1 MFSVLAALVIA
12 ACGGGSDSQVFG
24 SSGGGGVCTPATFRC
39 TGDDLER
46 CTDDGKGYAKVVT
59 CPVKGLC
66 DAMGGQCDVCKPGSG
81 TCVDGSNIAA
91 CSADGQKVENKA
103 CDAATPFCA
112 SSDFGDHC
120 VGCTKSEDCAASAN
134 ECAVALCGKDGTC
147 ATQPIA
153 KDTPCGAPGAGGKCD
168 GAGKCVSCIDGEKK
182 CDGAVPSLCT
192 AGSWIALPA
201 CSGDKAVCNAGECV
215 ACAQPSDCAPSA
227 NECLSAS
234 CSAQH
239 SCGFS
244 AKAQNSICMG
254 GAGKCDGAGQ
264 CDVCQP
270 GTKVCNGDA
279 VLACGNNGQYGA
291 LVACGGATPKC
302 DPQSAACVACYD
314 GSQCPQSGNACLQAA
329 CTSNQCGFV
338 PKAQGAACPG
348 GTCNGAGQCYV
359 CQPGST
365 VCSGNQVLTCNA
377 MGQYDA
383 PLVCS
388 GGTPYCDPQSPSCV
402 QCVSAANCPAS
413 GSSCITATCNGNAC
427 GFANAPNGTA
437 CMVGSDA
444 GSCSSG
450 ACNVCA
456 NGTTRCKAGANDV
469 PQLCVSGGWVDQAAC
484 GAPLVCASGACVSSS
499 VMNILPAYNAKLRG
513 YWKFDGNFV
522 DSSGAGNNANAKG
535 SASLAAGKYGQAA
548 SFNGTTAYLDF
559 SGSVINVTTNIS
571 ISSWVNPSVNH
582 NTSIYGF
589 GPKDGCDPSSS
600 HISLHNGS
608 VRSYVGCSAVQP
620 LGGSVPNNMWT
631 HVVFTRDAS
640 NKVTLYVNGA
650 MVAGPVDDT
659 AGHSLSI
666 GNDTI
671 GAHWGGN
678 ILGSFYAGLID
689 EMVVWSGVTLSAAEV
704 ATLYSQSK

>member
-134 ECAVALCGKDGTC
+134 ECALALCGKDGTC

-279 VLACGNNGQYGA
+279 ILACGNNGQYGA
-291 LVACGGATPKC
+291 PVACGGATPKC

-338 PKAQGAACPG
+338 PKVQGAACPG

-427 GFANAPNGTA
+427 GFANVPNGTA

-484 GAPLVCASGACVSSS
+484 GGAMPLCVSGACAVACSLDQWPLEGQCFS
-499 VMNILPAYNAKLRG
+499 NLAP
-513 YWKFDGNFV
+513 
-522 DSSGAGNNANAKG
+522 
-535 SASLAAGKYGQAA
+535 SASVSQSSTY
-548 SFNGTTAYLDF
+548 T
-559 SGSVINVTTNIS
+559 SG
-571 ISSWVNPSVNH
+571 
-582 NTSIYGF
+582 
-589 GPKDGCDPSSS
+589 GCDRAATAANDGAVCWIPNGNPLPGYDTSHLTTQSDLAICAAEGCGNVQHTNAGDAEYWQADLMASHVIRRVHIWFWEPGGYRVETSSDQVS
-600 HISLHNGS
+600 WQSVDFIPANQMDEPYAIDLNVAARYVRVQRIQCNGS
-608 VRSYVGCSAVQP
+608 C
-620 LGGSVPNNMWT
+620 
-631 HVVFTRDAS
+631 H
-640 NKVTLYVNGA
+640 
-650 MVAGPVDDT
+650 
-659 AGHSLSI
+659 
-666 GNDTI
+666 
-671 GAHWGGN
+671 
-678 ILGSFYAGLID
+678 
-689 EMVVWSGVTLSAAEV
+689 V
-704 ATLYSQSK
+704 ATQEIEIFGK